1 MNSVELAACSE
12 WCGDSG
18 LSRIL
23 QCHLFTCWG
32 FFSSYP
38 QITQGWNWAGSTYR
52 APSRRA
58 SCHCCCTYCWA
69 GPWAR
74 DGGAKGGSCGEHC
87 PLTLPF
93 SPLLPSVFTMSLC
106 IASYPGLSCPAY
118 FSDIIIIISETI
130 PNNQTYAL
138 GKLPCSHGVALSNY
152 PMIILLSV
160 ERVRPISVIHLRQLE
175 TSCH

>member
-1 MNSVELAACSE
+1 MTLDDRTRFSRMNSVELAAWSE

-74 DGGAKGGSCGEHC
+74 DGGAKGGGCGEHC

-138 GKLPCSHGVALSNY
+138 GKLPCSHGVAL
-152 PMIILLSV
+152 
-160 ERVRPISVIHLRQLE
+160 
-175 TSCH
+175 